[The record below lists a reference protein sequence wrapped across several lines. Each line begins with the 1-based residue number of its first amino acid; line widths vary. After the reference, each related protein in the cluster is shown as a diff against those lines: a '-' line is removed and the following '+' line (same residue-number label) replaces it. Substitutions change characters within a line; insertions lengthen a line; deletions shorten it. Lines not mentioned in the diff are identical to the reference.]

1 MIFSIFRF
9 FCAPSESRFSI
20 IVQTIHQWKDY
31 LFRFQIMYKFQFRK
45 KIIIIINISH
55 LMPGLTGVD
64 NHMKCR
70 VIIIKYEHKQIA
82 GGSKG
87 VTKDKSVSLFSTTHW
102 RFAAHL
108 LAHVSSCT
116 PAGLMLSVW
125 PEDAS
130 FQHAK

>member
-1 MIFSIFRF
+1 
-9 FCAPSESRFSI
+9 
-20 IVQTIHQWKDY
+20 
-31 LFRFQIMYKFQFRK
+31 
-45 KIIIIINISH
+45 
-55 LMPGLTGVD
+55 MPGLTGVD

-87 VTKDKSVSLFSTTHW
+87 VTKDKSVSLFSTTH
-102 RFAAHL
+102 RSTSPGTRLKLH
-108 LAHVSSCT
+108 SCWFN
-116 PAGLMLSVW
+116 AQ

>member
-1 MIFSIFRF
+1 
-9 FCAPSESRFSI
+9 
-20 IVQTIHQWKDY
+20 
-31 LFRFQIMYKFQFRK
+31 
-45 KIIIIINISH
+45 
-55 LMPGLTGVD
+55 
-64 NHMKCR
+64 MKCR

-116 PAGLMLSVW
+116 PAGLMLSLKMH
-125 PEDAS
+125 PSSMLNKPNYHESLAS
-130 FQHAK
+130 VCISLAFITGKASAS